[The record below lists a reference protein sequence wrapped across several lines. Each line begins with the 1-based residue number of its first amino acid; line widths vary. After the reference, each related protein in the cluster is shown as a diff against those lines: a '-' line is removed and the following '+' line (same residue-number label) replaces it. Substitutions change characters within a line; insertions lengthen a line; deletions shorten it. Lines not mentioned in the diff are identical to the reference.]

1 MPGRPA
7 ATPGAYPVVGER
19 STGRGASGPGA
30 AEHSKDRPAECGGL
44 RGIWS
49 SRATGR
55 PSLHSPRCVGS
66 PKKSPRRPQRRRRP
80 RRSTAT
86 CAASRY
92 RRSIGTCWPCSI
104 LFDSEAASEG
114 RYRLVPDRRLF
125 LEDFEI
131 GDVQWESL
139 RIPVDMAFFFYSTP
153 AERVVAFYPSPMGPT
168 ESLLKLGA
176 WEELERHNRVLEGME
191 RDVEALLVNRVRGAR
206 KHFLVPIDECYS
218 LVGLIRMHW
227 RGLSGGRGVW
237 NEIDK
242 FFEDLR
248 RRSKTIRRES

>member
-1 MPGRPA
+1 MVEQGNRKAFSTFSSLRRFAEEESEKA
-7 ATPGAYPVVGER
+7 AK
-19 STGRGASGPGA
+19 A
-30 AEHSKDRPAECGGL
+30 AEAAQEYCDLCGEP
-44 RGIWS
+44 I
-49 SRATGR
+49 
-55 PSLHSPRCVGS
+55 PSEHRHLLEV
-66 PKKSPRRPQRRRRP
+66 
-80 RRSTAT
+80 STREIM
-86 CAASRY
+86 CSCR
-92 RRSIGTCWPCSI
+92 PCSI

-206 KHFLVPIDECYS
+206 EHFLVPIDECYS

-227 RGLSGGRGVW
+227 RGLSGGREVW

>member
-1 MPGRPA
+1 MVEQGNRKAFSTFSSLRRFAEEESEKA
-7 ATPGAYPVVGER
+7 AK
-19 STGRGASGPGA
+19 A
-30 AEHSKDRPAECGGL
+30 AEAAQEYCDLCGEL
-44 RGIWS
+44 I
-49 SRATGR
+49 
-55 PSLHSPRCVGS
+55 PSEHRHLLEV
-66 PKKSPRRPQRRRRP
+66 
-80 RRSTAT
+80 STREIM
-86 CAASRY
+86 CSCR
-92 RRSIGTCWPCSI
+92 PCSI